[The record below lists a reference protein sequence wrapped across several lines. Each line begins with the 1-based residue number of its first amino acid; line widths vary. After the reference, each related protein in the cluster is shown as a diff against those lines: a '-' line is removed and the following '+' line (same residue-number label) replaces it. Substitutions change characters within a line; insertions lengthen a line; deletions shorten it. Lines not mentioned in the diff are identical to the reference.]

1 MLNRWTRLPKPA
13 LRLAAVAAIALL
25 LAACKREP
33 QPIEGA
39 PDEPVAAVEAL
50 AGALAQGDLVA
61 YSRLSLPPELRAKQA
76 ELWRQQMAAPIPLA
90 DEKVRRY
97 NELMAT
103 LTAPDAEAQL
113 WAHAEPRLAAMQ
125 EQVGP
130 RWAMGVT
137 MLSGFATAAIA
148 ADPTLSDAEQSHAE
162 GVVGAVSDWAKDQA
176 NFTDPARAQQ
186 AIGIAVRTARAMEL
200 PTLEAARTLEYDA
213 MLGKASV
220 AFRGTKE
227 IASAFGVDVGAA
239 LAQVQAEVV
248 ELEGNRAVVRVRY
261 PLLGKE
267 VSFEQPM
274 VQVGDGWYREDA
286 IQSLEKALAEQ
297 AASAPPA
304 VAAEPAIDAAVT
316 DAAPAAAPAP

>member
-1 MLNRWTRLPKPA
+1 MLNRWTRLSRPA
-13 LRLAAVAAIALL
+13 LRLAGVAALALL

-50 AGALAQGDLVA
+50 AGALAEGDLVA

-90 DEKVRRY
+90 DDKVRRY

-103 LTAPDAEAQL
+103 LTAPDAEARL
-113 WAHAEPRLAAMQ
+113 WAAAEPRLAAMQ

-130 RWAMGVT
+130 KWALGVT

-162 GVVGAVSDWAKDQA
+162 GVVDAVSEWAKDQA
-176 NFTDPARAQQ
+176 NFTDPARAKQ

-220 AFRGTKE
+220 AFRGSKE
-227 IASAFGVDVGAA
+227 IAGAFGVDIGAA
-239 LAQVQAEVV
+239 LAQVQADVV
-248 ELEGNRAVVRVRY
+248 ELDGPRAVVRVRY

-274 VQVGDGWYREDA
+274 VRIGEGWYREDA
-286 IQSLEKALAEQ
+286 VQSLEKALAEQ
-297 AASAPPA
+297 AAAMPPA
-304 VAAEPAIDAAVT
+304 VAGEAAT
-316 DAAPAAAPAP
+316 GEGAPAPAAAPAP

>member
-1 MLNRWTRLPKPA
+1 MLHRWTRLSRSA
-13 LRLAAVAAIALL
+13 LRLAGVAAFALL
-25 LAACKREP
+25 LAACEREP

-39 PDEPVAAVEAL
+39 PGEPVAAVEAL

-61 YSRLSLPPELRAKQA
+61 YSQLSLPPDLRAKQV
-76 ELWRQQMAAPIPLA
+76 ELWRQQMAAPIPIA
-90 DEKVRRY
+90 EDKVRRY

-113 WAHAEPRLAAMQ
+113 WAHVEPRLAAMQ

-130 RWAMGVT
+130 KWSMGVT

-148 ADPTLSDAEQSHAE
+148 ADPTMSDAEQSHAE
-162 GVVGAVSDWAKDQA
+162 GVIDAVSEWAKDQA
-176 NFTDPARAQQ
+176 NFTDPARAKQ
-186 AIGIAVRTARAMEL
+186 AIGIAVRTARAVDL
-200 PTLEAARTLEYDA
+200 PTLEAMRTLEYDA

-220 AFRGTKE
+220 AFRGTKD
-227 IASAFGVDVGAA
+227 IAAAFGVDIGAA
-239 LAQVQAEVV
+239 LAQVQAEVI
-248 ELEGNRAVVRVRY
+248 ELEGARAVVRVRY

-274 VQVGDGWYREDA
+274 VQIGEGWYREDA

-304 VAAEPAIDAAVT
+304 VAAEPAT

>member
-1 MLNRWTRLPKPA
+1 MLNRWTRLSRPA
-13 LRLAAVAAIALL
+13 LRLAGVAAFALL

-50 AGALAQGDLVA
+50 AGALAEGDLVA

-76 ELWRQQMAAPIPLA
+76 ELWRQQMAAPIPIA
-90 DEKVRRY
+90 DDKVRRY

-103 LTAPDAEAQL
+103 LTAPDAEARL
-113 WAHAEPRLAAMQ
+113 WAAAEPRLAAMQ

-130 RWAMGVT
+130 KWALGVT

-162 GVVGAVSDWAKDQA
+162 GVVDAVSEWAKDQA
-176 NFTDPARAQQ
+176 NFTDPARAKQ

-220 AFRGTKE
+220 AFRGSKE
-227 IASAFGVDVGAA
+227 IAGAFGVDIGAA
-239 LAQVQAEVV
+239 LAQVQADVV
-248 ELEGNRAVVRVRY
+248 ELDGPRAVVRVRY

-274 VQVGDGWYREDA
+274 VRIGEGWYREDA
-286 IQSLEKALAEQ
+286 VQSLEKALAEQ
-297 AASAPPA
+297 AAAMPPA
-304 VAAEPAIDAAVT
+304 VAGEAAT
-316 DAAPAAAPAP
+316 GEGAPAPAAAPAP